1 MHRSNREGLGAGSR
15 KIAAFLVT
23 LLVLNSAGTAGSIM
37 AGLQASLGLHP
48 GQVYVSIGQQTV
60 HDLAVTGIQAS
71 SASVLQ
77 GDTVNIDV
85 TVQNLGPELETF
97 DLILWDDTD
106 SQEINTISSTIGPH
120 QTLTV
125 EFQWNTIAAS
135 PGLHILS
142 TAVNL
147 DTDQD
152 ASNDSLTMES
162 PVDVISQGII
172 LGDGTG
178 LDYPDASFGAQM
190 QQVSI
195 PTQPTDITSIFVGQ
209 HDASLQRPLVRAA
222 VTTQDSPHQGI
233 FVANANATFQPST
246 ALQNPF
252 SQGEVQGTVR
262 LEGNTSSLGGY
273 VVVQEKCQG

>member
-1 MHRSNREGLGAGSR
+1 
-15 KIAAFLVT
+15 
-23 LLVLNSAGTAGSIM
+23 M

-195 PTQPTDITSIFVGQ
+195 PTQPTDITSIFVG
-209 HDASLQRPLVRAA
+209 
-222 VTTQDSPHQGI
+222 
-233 FVANANATFQPST
+233 
-246 ALQNPF
+246 
-252 SQGEVQGTVR
+252 
-262 LEGNTSSLGGY
+262 
-273 VVVQEKCQG
+273 